1 MAIVRGTV
9 DNPLAALEQGAR
21 CTWFLA
27 SQTPAAARK
36 QWIAGMKPMG
46 RLVVDAGAARALHE
60 GRSLL
65 PAGVVRVEGHFER
78 GDPVEIVGPDGAV
91 LGAALSGY
99 RAAEAGAIAG
109 HNSAEIAA
117 LLGYPGRA
125 AMAHRDDLILWS

>member
-1 MAIVRGTV
+1 
-9 DNPLAALEQGAR
+9 
-21 CTWFLA
+21 
-27 SQTPAAARK
+27 
-36 QWIAGMKPMG
+36 
-46 RLVVDAGAARALHE
+46 
-60 GRSLL
+60 
-65 PAGVVRVEGHFER
+65 VEGHFER